1 MASRVAQIEMHFP
14 REQPKRVGWGGWREN
29 AGRPRRLRRRQV
41 PHRRRPVL
49 DGKRFPVHVSV
60 RLVDGLP
67 RLRNFDLCKVLK
79 RAFIRGCLRD
89 RFRICQFSVLGN
101 HIHLICEAA
110 DANALAC
117 GIQGWKVRVA
127 RGLNNRWGR
136 SGTVFDGRYHEEI
149 LTSPTQVRNA
159 VCYVMQ
165 NALRHGERLPRW
177 AGGIDPFSSAWYFD
191 GWRDDGWR
199 TGLPP
204 PVADPEAPGDPVAA
218 ARTWLLRVGWRL
230 RGLVG
235 IGELPA
241 AGRRAGRGS
250 ASTT

>member
-1 MASRVAQIEMHFP
+1 VACRAKQIEIHFP
-14 REQPKRVGWGGWREN
+14 RKQPKRVGWGGRRKD
-29 AGRPRRLRRRQV
+29 AGRPRRAGRRGV

-89 RFRICQFSVLGN
+89 RFRICQFAILGN

-110 DANALAC
+110 DADALAS

-127 RGLNNRWGR
+127 RGLNKVWGR
-136 SGTVFDGRYHEEI
+136 SGAVFDGRYHEEI
-149 LTSPTQVRNA
+149 LTSPSQVRNA

-165 NALRHGERLPRW
+165 NALRHGEKLPRW

-204 PVADPEAPGDPVAA
+204 PVSDPEAPGEPVAEA
-218 ARTWLLRVGWRL
+218 ETWLLRVGWRL
-230 RGLVG
+230 RGLIGVG
-235 IGELPA
+235 EFPA
-241 AGRRAGRGS
+241 AGRR
-250 ASTT
+250 